1 MCLLLCFIGCA
12 NFAFVLLM
20 HSCQTNLVPL
30 LFQCRYYINRVK
42 DVYRQA
48 TFDLLL
54 GNTSASELT
63 LLRNA
68 DVAAAAADSGVDED
82 EGQVLVEKEENLK
95 TLIDECKKMLITEPE
110 ECLGGW
116 GLIDCD
122 PETGDPAQQ
131 DMDIILLL
139 SQKAYYVARYY
150 SCWSCCCCCCCL
162 QSV

>member
-1 MCLLLCFIGCA
+1 M
-12 NFAFVLLM
+12 
-20 HSCQTNLVPL
+20 
-30 LFQCRYYINRVK
+30 
-42 DVYRQA
+42 YRQA
-48 TFDLLL
+48 TVDLLL
-54 GNTSASELT
+54 GNMSASELT

-68 DVAAAAADSGVDED
+68 IGRLDVAAAAADSVVDED

-122 PETGDPAQQ
+122 SVTGDPAQQ

-139 SQKAYYVARYY
+139 SQRAYYVARY
-150 SCWSCCCCCCCL
+150 CC
-162 QSV
+162 

>member
-1 MCLLLCFIGCA
+1 M
-12 NFAFVLLM
+12 
-20 HSCQTNLVPL
+20 
-30 LFQCRYYINRVK
+30 
-42 DVYRQA
+42 YRQA
-48 TFDLLL
+48 TIDLLL
-54 GNTSASELT
+54 GNTSANELT

-68 DVAAAAADSGVDED
+68 VGRLDAAAADVDED

-122 PETGDPAQQ
+122 PVTGDPSQQ

-139 SQKAYYVARYY
+139 SQKAYYVARY
-150 SCWSCCCCCCCL
+150 
-162 QSV
+162 

>member
-1 MCLLLCFIGCA
+1 M
-12 NFAFVLLM
+12 
-20 HSCQTNLVPL
+20 
-30 LFQCRYYINRVK
+30 K

-54 GNTSASELT
+54 GNTSANELT

-68 DVAAAAADSGVDED
+68 VGRLDMAADSGGDED
-82 EGQVLVEKEENLK
+82 EGWVLVEKEENLK

-122 PETGDPAQQ
+122 PVTGDPAQQ

-139 SQKAYYVARYY
+139 SQKAYYVAR
-150 SCWSCCCCCCCL
+150 
-162 QSV
+162 